1 MMSNPQDSRVA
12 TRKFANFRAPAAPPE
27 PLLRE
32 WLAPH
37 HDTLFRWT
45 IARAGSA
52 DDRRALA
59 EVAVAIQRLRG
70 SAEFV
75 AWLFGAALQAAH
87 RLGGQ
92 GGLDET
98 SLTGLPPELRA
109 LLRLVARKELRAVEG
124 MALLA
129 QRMGYVRGRLV
140 RTRLGG

>member
-1 MMSNPQDSRVA
+1 MSNPQDSRVA
-12 TRKFANFRAPAAPPE
+12 TRHFANFRAPAAAPE
-27 PLLRE
+27 PLLRD

-45 IARAGSA
+45 ISRAGSA
-52 DDRRALA
+52 DDRRAMA

-70 SAEFV
+70 SSEFL
-75 AWLFGAALQAAH
+75 AWLFGAALQAAQQE
-87 RLGGQ
+87 GGQ
-92 GGLDET
+92 GGLNEHA
-98 SLTGLPPELRA
+98 LTGLPPELRA
-109 LLRLVARKELRAVEG
+109 LLRLVARQELRAAEA

>member
-12 TRKFANFRAPAAPPE
+12 PRHFANFRAPAAAPE
-27 PLLRE
+27 PLLRD

-37 HDTLFRWT
+37 LDTLFRWT

-52 DDRRALA
+52 DERRALA

-70 SAEFV
+70 QAEFG
-75 AWLFGAALQAAH
+75 AWLYGAALQAA
-87 RLGGQ
+87 LQQGQQ
-92 GGLDET
+92 GGLNET
-98 SLTGLPPELRA
+98 TLTGLPPEMRA
-109 LLRLVARKELRAVEG
+109 LLRLVARQELRAAEA

-129 QRMGYVRGRLV
+129 QRMGYVRSRLV

>member
-1 MMSNPQDSRVA
+1 MNNPQDSRVA
-12 TRKFANFRAPAAPPE
+12 PRHFAHAAGPVAPSE
-27 PLLRE
+27 PLLRD

-45 IARAGSA
+45 IALAGSA

-70 SAEFV
+70 SAEFG
-75 AWLFGAALQAAH
+75 AWLYGAALQTARH
-87 RLGGQ
+87 LGDQ
-92 GGLDET
+92 GGFNENT
-98 SLTGLPPELRA
+98 LTGLPPELRA
-109 LLRLVARKELRAVEG
+109 LLRLVARQELRLVEA

-129 QRMGYVRGRLV
+129 QRMGFVRGRLV

>member
-1 MMSNPQDSRVA
+1 MDNPQDSRVA
-12 TRKFANFRAPAAPPE
+12 TRHFANVRAPAAAPE
-27 PLLRE
+27 PLLRD

-45 IARAGSA
+45 IAQAATA

-70 SAEFV
+70 PAEFG
-75 AWLFGAALQAAH
+75 AWLFGAALQAALQQGH
-87 RLGGQ
+87 R
-92 GGLDET
+92 GGLNET
-98 SLTGLPPELRA
+98 TLTGLPPEVRA
-109 LLRLVARKELRAVEG
+109 LLRLVARQELRGAEA